1 MKTSTITGA
10 FQVAQFASRFDDR
23 LLVAQVSFTGQLELG
38 DKPTPQIQAVW
49 VSEIEKIILSQVVR
63 GEVITTERAPR
74 SPEEVVELT
83 RLLEAQ
89 RVISPAFDRALD
101 EMAETHLLQRY
112 AIMNDPTNE

>member
-1 MKTSTITGA
+1 M
-10 FQVAQFASRFDDR
+10 
-23 LLVAQVSFTGQLELG
+23 
-38 DKPTPQIQAVW
+38 
-49 VSEIEKIILSQVVR
+49 
-63 GEVITTERAPR
+63 ITTERAPR